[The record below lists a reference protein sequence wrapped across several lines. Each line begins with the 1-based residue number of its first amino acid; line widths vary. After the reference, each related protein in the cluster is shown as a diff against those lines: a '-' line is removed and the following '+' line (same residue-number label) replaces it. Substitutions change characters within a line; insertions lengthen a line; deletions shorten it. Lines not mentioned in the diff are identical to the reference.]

1 MYTLYQEVD
10 TLRKKRERLITE
22 VASIRSVRQRE
33 PDLQGMKG
41 QKAGVQSRLRY
52 AERELGHIV
61 SSSGIVNTCSHVQCT
76 VDLQCMYCTCKLG
89 GGGGGGGSILKT
101 K

>member
-1 MYTLYQEVD
+1 MYNVHVCVHVYGIIMFYSACTCKCQQVD
-10 TLRKKRERLITE
+10 NLRKKRERLITE

-52 AERELGHIV
+52 AERELGHLV
-61 SSSGIVNTCSHVQCT
+61 SSGSGGVVQH
-76 VDLQCMYCTCKLG
+76 
-89 GGGGGGGSILKT
+89 ILYASL
-101 K
+101 